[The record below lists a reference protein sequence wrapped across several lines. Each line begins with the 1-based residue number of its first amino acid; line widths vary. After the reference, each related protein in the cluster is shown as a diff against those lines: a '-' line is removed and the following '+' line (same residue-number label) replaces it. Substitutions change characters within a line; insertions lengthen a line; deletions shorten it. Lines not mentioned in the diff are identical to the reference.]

1 MQALSLLLSLP
12 IWHLSGS
19 LIFSLASLPP
29 QDSQSPS
36 SGSTSF
42 LSSPN
47 FSPCC
52 LLQHHTLPASQTPQQ
67 ERWAHTTPAF
77 VILPLPAPNLAIS
90 HQFCHFHR
98 QRSLD
103 FASSLEPFSSS
114 PGLSLPTWARAVCS
128 VLVSAAALYPPPP
141 LPPPLNS

>member
-1 MQALSLLLSLP
+1 MQAPSLLLSLP

-29 QDSQSPS
+29 HDSQSPS
-36 SGSTSF
+36 PGSTSS
-42 LSSPN
+42 LSSPD
-47 FSPCC
+47 FSPGC

-67 ERWAHTTPAF
+67 ERWAHTTPTF

-90 HQFCHFHR
+90 HQFCHFHC
-98 QRSLD
+98 QLSLD
-103 FASSLEPFSSS
+103 LVPFSSL
-114 PGLSLPTWARAVCS
+114 PGLSLSPGPVQSPLCWSQQLPFT
-128 VLVSAAALYPPPP
+128 LPQP